1 MNKTGRMVSRHSPA
15 QQRGFVFK
23 FLHSVLIVVAVV
35 GLAWMY
41 KMGRIPTL
49 HDLQTIP
56 HMPNL
61 SHWGNNGAWK
71 PQYSPDYSPSQHSDA
86 PAQRHE
92 DPGYMDV
99 RYAVQAAAGY
109 DSRQLKDLQQELA
122 HDGYDAY
129 LVSLNT
135 ADGLLFKLRVGAYEK
150 RSEAEAVRNKLRTR
164 YPDRFGA
171 SFVIQGK

>member
-1 MNKTGRMVSRHSPA
+1 MNKVGRIVSRHSPA
-15 QQRGFVFK
+15 RQRGFVFK
-23 FLHSVLIVVAVV
+23 FLHSMLIVAAVV

-41 KMGRIPTL
+41 KMGRLPTMR
-49 HDLQTIP
+49 DLQNVP

-61 SHWGNNGAWK
+61 SRWGNSSAWQAHQ
-71 PQYSPDYSPSQHSDA
+71 PPDYSQHSNA
-86 PAQRHE
+86 PASAHE

-109 DSRQLKDLQQELA
+109 DSRQLKEFQQELA

-135 ADGLLFKLRVGAYEK
+135 PDGLLFKLRVGAYNK
-150 RSEAEAVRNKLRTR
+150 RSDAESVRNKLRTH
-164 YPDRFGA
+164 YPDHFGA